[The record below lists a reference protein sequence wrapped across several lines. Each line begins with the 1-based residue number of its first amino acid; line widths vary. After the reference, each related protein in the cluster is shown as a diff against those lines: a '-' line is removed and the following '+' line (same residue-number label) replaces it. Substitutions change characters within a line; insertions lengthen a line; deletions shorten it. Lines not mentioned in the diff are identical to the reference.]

1 VPTLPSSM
9 RRSSLVSRGL
19 NGTTVG
25 VDATR
30 MVTHAIDEVR
40 AAVAAMGS
48 AADVEQSNEKDGLE
62 HHSRLV
68 LLLASS
74 RSSPTGAER
83 DL

>member
-1 VPTLPSSM
+1 M
-9 RRSSLVSRGL
+9 RCSSLVSRGL
-19 NGTTVG
+19 NGAA
-25 VDATR
+25 VDADAMR
-30 MVTHAIDEVR
+30 MVTHTFDEVR

-48 AADVEQSNEKDGLE
+48 AADVEQSNERLDGLE

-68 LLLASS
+68 SLLASS

>member
-1 VPTLPSSM
+1 MWHAGAHIVDEEE
-9 RRSSLVSRGL
+9 
-19 NGTTVG
+19 VG
-25 VDATR
+25 
-30 MVTHAIDEVR
+30 

-48 AADVEQSNEKDGLE
+48 AADVEQSNERLDGLE

-68 LLLASS
+68 SLLAGS

>member
-1 VPTLPSSM
+1 M

-19 NGTTVG
+19 NGATIDA
-25 VDATR
+25 DATQ

-40 AAVAAMGS
+40 ETVAAMGS

-62 HHSRLV
+62 HHNKLV

-74 RSSPTGAER
+74 RSSPTGTER